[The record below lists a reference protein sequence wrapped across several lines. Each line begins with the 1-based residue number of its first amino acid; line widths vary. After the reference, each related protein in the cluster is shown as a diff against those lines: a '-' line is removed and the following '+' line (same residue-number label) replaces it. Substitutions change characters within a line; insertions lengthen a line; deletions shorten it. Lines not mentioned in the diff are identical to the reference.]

1 MVIDNKQWLLK
12 TVLAYDP
19 TPMKSRVRLLGLTP
33 TREVLERSKM
43 HRIGLT
49 ILVGPI
55 TRFDALTEA
64 LPVLGDPLERF

>member
-1 MVIDNKQWLLK
+1 
-12 TVLAYDP
+12 
-19 TPMKSRVRLLGLTP
+19 LGLTP